1 MKLNQPE
8 SLREVL
14 TRLQGGRDPG
24 ELWMKHAWLEK
35 NANRVVTAS
44 GIAMTWSGVMPLVII
59 GIRRPGAMVP
69 RIWAAF
75 GAN

>member
-8 SLREVL
+8 SLREAL
-14 TRLQGGRDPG
+14 TRLRGGRDPG
-24 ELWMKHAWLEK
+24 EPWVKDAWLEK
-35 NANRVVTAS
+35 NANRVVTAT
-44 GIAMTWSGVMPLVII
+44 GLAITWSGAMPLVII

-69 RIWAAF
+69 RIWHAF